1 MLMPFCA
8 GHFYLDAVAFDLDGT
23 LIESIDVY
31 VRLLNTALRRIGVA
45 EAPRDQVLAAI
56 REGGFDWSQVLT
68 DVRGRRRDE
77 IIQKAMAVI
86 NGMYQ
91 DIFTREVTLV
101 PGADVLLKQ
110 LSAQGIR
117 IGLVTSTQMKFI
129 EYKLYPLR
137 RAGVDGVFET
147 IVTTDDVHKKKPAA
161 DPLIECGK
169 RLSVDLNKMVYVGD
183 TVVDIRAGK
192 TAGTMT
198 VGVLTGVDDYESL
211 KAEDPDAILD
221 SVAALKELFAH
232 SSLIC

>member
-86 NGMYQ
+86 SGMYQ
-91 DIFTREVTLV
+91 DIFTR
-101 PGADVLLKQ
+101 
-110 LSAQGIR
+110 
-117 IGLVTSTQMKFI
+117 
-129 EYKLYPLR
+129 
-137 RAGVDGVFET
+137 
-147 IVTTDDVHKKKPAA
+147 
-161 DPLIECGK
+161 
-169 RLSVDLNKMVYVGD
+169 
-183 TVVDIRAGK
+183 VDIRAGK
-192 TAGTMT
+192 AAGTMT

-211 KAEDPDAILD
+211 KAEDPDAIMD
-221 SVAALKELFAH
+221 SVAALKDLFAH